1 MADLASHLAHRLRN
15 VVTKLAD
22 TAQSTTT
29 PNFKLDQKRTLMSI
43 RAPDFDFD
51 DYHNEIRAATNSS
64 KHLIDKEPIGKVL
77 LVPNP
82 SVLRIY
88 GLPKVHKEGTP
99 LCPVASFVSAPSY
112 LLATYLN
119 GWFKQITS
127 YTAPLSIKNSTE
139 LISDLAQNFS
149 PPRSTLI

>member
-88 GLPKVHKEGTP
+88 GLPKVHKEGSP
-99 LCPVASFVSAPSY
+99 LRPVVSSISAPPY
-112 LLATYLN
+112 LLAKFLDN
-119 GWFKQITS
+119 WLKQVTCFNFFS
-127 YTAPLSIKNSTE
+127 SIKNSVD
-139 LISDLAQNFS
+139 LVSDLAHN
-149 PPRSTLI
+149 PLPRREAP